1 MQRIVVPLKRR
12 AGALAARQPLDPF
25 ARRLAAS
32 VLALLLLIWAGVGF
46 DYQRLQ
52 KQNQN
57 AALASVS
64 GVVKAMEERVV
75 RTVQTVDV
83 VMRAVEQSIRLRAPR
98 GEVAVVQDI
107 LQRTDPHFDE
117 LVTLSFNNAQGTGMA
132 NSNPAVPNGKSYAD
146 RDFFKFHVNNPNSQA
161 FIGEPL
167 VGPASGERL
176 FIVSRRVTATDG
188 QFLGVLVAS
197 VSSDALAAKFA
208 DQGISDRSS
217 ITLMHLPSKK
227 ILVRT
232 PDYENTFGQRI
243 DHGPIFDALAQSPNG
258 SYEAISVV
266 DGEHRIYLYR
276 ALPHTPF
283 VLVAGLSTGQA
294 AEQLQSDLRSYWVA
308 LLLLTLI
315 IIVGAAVL
323 LRSHRR
329 QVEAQEDME
338 LAALVYRNSTEA
350 MLITDAQDRIIA
362 VNPAFIKLTGYD
374 AAEVIGQTPSLMNS
388 GRHDAAFYNAIRETL
403 ACSGHWQGEM
413 WDRRKNG
420 EVYPKWITITN
431 TAAQDGA
438 ALRRVALFHDMTDKK
453 KSDELIWRQANF
465 DMLTDLPNRQMF
477 LDRLSQG
484 IKKSRRS
491 GLPLALLFLDLDRFK
506 EINDSLGHAVGDQ
519 LLQEAARRLLL
530 CVRASDTVA
539 RLGGDEFTVILAEL
553 EDVASVARIAQSIL
567 ESIAEPFHLG
577 SELVQLTASIG
588 ITCYPSDADTIE
600 NLLKHADQAMYAGK
614 DQGRNRFAYFTPA
627 MAEAAQGRMR
637 MIADLRRALTQAQ
650 FMLYYQP
657 IVDLATGH
665 VHKAEALIR
674 WQHPMRGMVN
684 PIDFISIA
692 EDTGMIVEIGDWVF
706 KEAMRQVKTWRSE
719 VAPDFQIS
727 VNKSPVQ
734 FLSHGSSHA
743 PWVQHLQAMDLP
755 GQCVVVEIT
764 EGLLMET
771 VSEVDTHLL
780 GLRDAGIQ
788 VSLDDFGTGYSSL
801 SYLKKFDID
810 YLKIDRSFVK
820 NLHDGA
826 QDSAL
831 CEAIIVM
838 AHKLGLK
845 VIAEG
850 VETEQQRQVL
860 AQAGCDYAQG
870 YLFSKPL
877 PPLEF
882 EAWLAHFQ
890 PKR

>member
-1 MQRIVVPLKRR
+1 
-12 AGALAARQPLDPF
+12 
-25 ARRLAAS
+25 
-32 VLALLLLIWAGVGF
+32 
-46 DYQRLQ
+46 
-52 KQNQN
+52 
-57 AALASVS
+57 
-64 GVVKAMEERVV
+64 
-75 RTVQTVDV
+75 
-83 VMRAVEQSIRLRAPR
+83 
-98 GEVAVVQDI
+98 
-107 LQRTDPHFDE
+107 
-117 LVTLSFNNAQGTGMA
+117 
-132 NSNPAVPNGKSYAD
+132 
-146 RDFFKFHVNNPNSQA
+146 
-161 FIGEPL
+161 
-167 VGPASGERL
+167 
-176 FIVSRRVTATDG
+176 
-188 QFLGVLVAS
+188 
-197 VSSDALAAKFA
+197 
-208 DQGISDRSS
+208 
-217 ITLMHLPSKK
+217 
-227 ILVRT
+227 
-232 PDYENTFGQRI
+232 
-243 DHGPIFDALAQSPNG
+243 
-258 SYEAISVV
+258 
-266 DGEHRIYLYR
+266 
-276 ALPHTPF
+276 
-283 VLVAGLSTGQA
+283 
-294 AEQLQSDLRSYWVA
+294 
-308 LLLLTLI
+308 
-315 IIVGAAVL
+315 
-323 LRSHRR
+323 
-329 QVEAQEDME
+329 
-338 LAALVYRNSTEA
+338 
-350 MLITDAQDRIIA
+350 
-362 VNPAFIKLTGYD
+362 
-374 AAEVIGQTPSLMNS
+374 
-388 GRHDAAFYNAIRETL
+388 
-403 ACSGHWQGEM
+403 M

-453 KSDELIWRQANF
+453 KSDELIWRQANC

-530 CVRASDTVA
+530 CVRATDTVA

-870 YLFSKPL
+870 YLFSRPL